1 MKSQRQPKEK
11 LLFGHD
17 CNSIFVD
24 SIDTAS
30 KLKMF
35 MADNSSLTYLVTGG
49 AGFIGSHLV
58 DSLLAD
64 ANTKEVRI
72 LDNFSSGRREH
83 LASHAGNPK
92 LKIHAVDLL
101 ALENILPLFQG
112 SDQVFHLAANPDA
125 RWVIDNTRL
134 DLEQETIVTYNVLEA
149 MRRNGVPR
157 IVFSSSGTVYG
168 DVGTTVTHELLGPA
182 LPVSLYG
189 AGKVASE
196 ALISA
201 FCGTFGLC
209 AVIFRF
215 GNIVGERTTHGV
227 IFDFIRQLA
236 KSPGDLK
243 VLGNG
248 YQAKPYVYVRDLVDG
263 LLFGKKICGRLEASK
278 FDAFNLAPGGATNVR
293 FIAEELI
300 AQLGFTGRTKIHYG
314 ESAQG
319 WPGDVPQSRMDSSK
333 FAKAGFALPRT
344 SDEAVRD
351 AISRILEWL
360 ASRQEAQDDLRLPR
374 DAVLKI
380 GR

>member
-1 MKSQRQPKEK
+1 MTE
-11 LLFGHD
+11 
-17 CNSIFVD
+17 
-24 SIDTAS
+24 
-30 KLKMF
+30 
-35 MADNSSLTYLVTGG
+35 NSSLTYLVTGG

-83 LASHAGNPK
+83 LASHAGNLK

-101 ALENILPLFQG
+101 ALEKILPLFQG

-125 RWVIDNTRL
+125 RWGIDNTRL

-196 ALISA
+196 ALVSA

-263 LLFGKKICGRLEASK
+263 LRFGKKICGRLEASK
-278 FDAFNLAPGGATNVR
+278 FDAFNLAPGGATTVR
-293 FIAEELI
+293 FIAEELNYTTRLHWAHQNPLRRI
-300 AQLGFTGRTKIHYG
+300 RAGLAGRRAAVPDGFFQICEGRLRPATDFRRGGARCHQPHPRMARQPSR
-314 ESAQG
+314 SAG
-319 WPGDVPQSRMDSSK
+319 R
-333 FAKAGFALPRT
+333 FAA
-344 SDEAVRD
+344 
-351 AISRILEWL
+351 
-360 ASRQEAQDDLRLPR
+360 ASRRRA
-374 DAVLKI
+374 
-380 GR
+380 